1 MGSEVR
7 QPRTAFW
14 LASVAVAWA
23 LGATVWVL
31 TASFYEPGGQTI
43 LEANDELS
51 VRIALLV
58 PAVAS
63 AAAWLAL
70 HIACR
75 DGRRAPRTT
84 GLVLGSLL
92 VLFTLVTGF
101 TIGTFFLP
109 GAIALTVAAV
119 MTPTGPPGGVAA

>member
-1 MGSEVR
+1 M
-7 QPRTAFW
+7 
-14 LASVAVAWA
+14 
-23 LGATVWVL
+23 L

-43 LEANDELS
+43 LQANEELS
-51 VRIALLV
+51 VRVALFV

-63 AAAWLAL
+63 VVAWLAL

-75 DGRRAPRTT
+75 DGKRAPRMT
-84 GLVLGSLL
+84 GLVVGSLL
-92 VLFTLVTGF
+92 VLFTLITGF

-119 MTPTGPPGGVAA
+119 MTPTGPPRGVPA

>member
-1 MGSEVR
+1 MGSKVR

-14 LASVAVAWA
+14 LASIAVAWA

-43 LEANDELS
+43 LEANEELS
-51 VRIALLV
+51 VRVALFV

-63 AAAWLAL
+63 VAVWLAL
-70 HIACR
+70 RIACR
-75 DGRRAPRTT
+75 DGKRAPRMT
-84 GLVLGSLL
+84 GLVVGLLL
-92 VLFTLVTGF
+92 VLFTLITGF
-101 TIGTFFLP
+101 TIGSFFLP

-119 MTPTGPPGGVAA
+119 TTPTGPPRGVPS